1 MELTP
6 LLKIGCAYIRVSDE
20 RQDEFSPDSQL
31 KKVREYAAREGYMI
45 PDEYV
50 FYDDGISGK
59 SVKKRNDF
67 QRMVAY
73 AKEKD
78 HPFDAIFV
86 WKFSRFARNQEE
98 AITYKNLLAKK
109 GVSVVSVS
117 EPIPEGA
124 FGKLIERI
132 IEWMDE
138 FYLANLSTEVRRGM
152 AERVERGY
160 PVVAAP
166 YGYKNADKT
175 YIVIEDEAAVVRE
188 IFARY
193 NQGEGMRTIAMDLGR
208 RGVLTKRGNL
218 PENRWVEFILRNPV
232 YCGYL
237 RWTTDGSRAVNKR
250 KFNSENIMT
259 IKGHHPPIITE
270 EMWNEVQTRVDAEK
284 AMYSKYARKSQPV
297 QYMLKGL
304 VRCSSCGGTLAMSST
319 KSGKARVSTL
329 QCCNYNTG
337 RCHASHSVL
346 MPRLETAVM
355 NGLHQALETQTFKM
369 SPERKTVAKEVPDYD
384 KLIALEE
391 KRMERARQAYLAEI
405 DSIEQYAVNKKDI
418 ETRIAELK
426 AMRDAESSSDI
437 TDSSAFAEKVAGV
450 VRYLQD
456 ENATAEAKNEA
467 LRTIIDKIVYNKAEE
482 SVSLFF
488 IPKRLS

>member
-31 KKVREYAAREGYMI
+31 KKIREYAAREGYMI

-152 AERVERGY
+152 TERIERGY

-166 YGYKNADKT
+166 YGYRNAEKT
-175 YIVIEDEAAVVRE
+175 YIIVEDEAAVVRE

-218 PENRWVEFILRNPV
+218 PENRWVEFILRNPA

-237 RWTTDGSRAVNKR
+237 RWTTDGSRAVSKR
-250 KFNSENIMT
+250 QHDSENVMT
-259 IKGHHPPIITE
+259 VKGHHPSIITE
-270 EMWNEVQTRVDAEK
+270 ELWNEAQTRLDAEK
-284 AMYSKYARKSQPV
+284 KMYRKNARREQPV

-304 VRCSSCGGTLAMSST
+304 VRCDLCGGTLAMSSV
-319 KSGKARVSTL
+319 KSGKAQVSTM
-329 QCCNYNTG
+329 QCCNYNRG
-337 RCHASHSVL
+337 KCHTSHSITV
-346 MPRLETAVM
+346 PRLEAAVM
-355 NGLHQALETQTFKM
+355 NGLHKALETQTFKM
-369 SPERKTVAKEVPDYD
+369 SPERKNVTKEMPDYD

-418 ETRIAELK
+418 EARIAELI
-426 AMRDAESSSDI
+426 AMRDVESSSDI
-437 TDSSAFAEKVAGV
+437 TDLSVFTEKVEGV
-450 VRYLQD
+450 VRYL
-456 ENATAEAKNEA
+456 ENKDATAEAKNEA
-467 LRTIIDKIVYNKAEE
+467 LRTILDKIVYNKAEE
-482 SVSLFF
+482 SVSLCFYA
-488 IPKRLS
+488 